1 MRGRMRSTARAAAA
15 LMIVL
20 AAAGCRQPDGVV
32 PAPQG
37 DQTNR
42 IEDISRDL
50 QNVANRDANAPAELL
65 DDLTYLEPVPRPPA
79 QLKEFADSLAVALG
93 GAKLPDPEARQMA
106 TLVFQLVAARDMSE
120 AQIEQVATD
129 LRELLVKVGA
139 MPQPAD
145 RAAAAGSALAGEV
158 TQNQKRW
165 YHR

>member
-1 MRGRMRSTARAAAA
+1 MMLT
-15 LMIVL
+15 LTL
-20 AAAGCRQPDGVV
+20 TGCRQPDGAI

-37 DQTNR
+37 EQTNR
-42 IEDISRDL
+42 IDDISRDL
-50 QNVANRDANAPAELL
+50 QNLANKDANAPAELL

-79 QLKEFADSLAVALG
+79 RLKELADSLAAALG
-93 GAKLPDPEARQMA
+93 GATLPDAEARQVA

-120 AQIEQVATD
+120 SQIEQTAME

-145 RAAAAGSALAGEV
+145 RVAAAGSALAGEV
-158 TQNQKRW
+158 TQNKKRW